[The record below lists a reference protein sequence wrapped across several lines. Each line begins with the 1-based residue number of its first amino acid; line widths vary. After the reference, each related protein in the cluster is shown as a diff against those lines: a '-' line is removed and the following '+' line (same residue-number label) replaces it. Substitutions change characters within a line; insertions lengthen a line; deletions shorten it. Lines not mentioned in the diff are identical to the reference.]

1 MMIENTPV
9 PPTSPLP
16 MPVQDLKTLPLSSR
30 PAPKT
35 SILPKLIVGGW
46 SAVLTVWAVMQM
58 YRVLNVAGMTPL
70 EWVMLVAFFVNI
82 CWITFAFVSA
92 TGGFL
97 RTLFAGRPEK
107 TGDLQPG
114 RTAILF
120 PIYNEDVTN
129 VFATVESTARALRGV
144 EGHDF
149 DCFVL
154 SDTTNPDVALREE
167 AAFLRLRDRL
177 GLHSVYYRRRTINH
191 ARKSGN
197 IEDFV
202 TRWGGR
208 YDHMIIFDADSY
220 MERDTILTLVAR
232 MQADERAGLIQTVP
246 RLVGGETLF
255 ARVQQFASRLYGP
268 LLGHGV
274 AWWSGSEGN
283 YWGHNAI
290 IRVRAF
296 AEAAGLPEL
305 KGRKPFGGQILSH
318 DFVEAALLRRAGWKV
333 KVASDLGGSYEE
345 CPPTII
351 DLVVRDRRWCQG
363 NLQHL
368 GVLLGARRVSW
379 TNRLHL
385 AIGIMSYLASP
396 LWLFL
401 ILTGMALSLQA
412 EFWTPDYFGNEQRL
426 FPRWPVIDSMRAL
439 TLFGVTMGI
448 LFAPKIYG
456 LIAALLS
463 GEWRRE
469 VGPLK
474 VIGGTL
480 AEIVVSILI
489 APVLMVEQTLAVFSI
504 LLGRDSGWS
513 PQQRSAGGYRAGDV
527 MRRFAPTMIF
537 GVVLMGAAFAISP
550 VFAAWLSPAGV
561 GLVLAGP
568 LAAWTGSLKA
578 GQAFR
583 KAGLLVTPEEAG
595 MPLSVQSAIDT
606 REDYCELP
614 ASRFADLV
622 ADRAARSRRAVL
634 ADTHWRL
641 APHQVHEPLAHALA
655 RAETAESPD
664 DLTHILKPA
673 ELLALLNHPER
684 FDRAVI
690 AAGGPEPD
698 QPKPASAILPFGGR
712 SQAKPEANVRQV
724 S

>member
-9 PPTSPLP
+9 PPTSPLS
-16 MPVQDLKTLPLSSR
+16 MPEQDLKTLPLSSR
-30 PAPKT
+30 PAPGT
-35 SILPKLIVGGW
+35 QVLPKLIVGVF
-46 SAVLTVWAVMQM
+46 SLVLTVWAVVQM

-70 EWVMLVAFFVNI
+70 EWVMLAAFLVNI
-82 CWITFAFVSA
+82 SWITFAFVSA
-92 TGGFL
+92 TAGFL
-97 RTLFAGRPEK
+97 RAVFAGRQRK
-107 TGDLQPG
+107 AGDLQPG

-129 VFATVESTARALRGV
+129 VFATVESTARALQGAQ
-144 EGHDF
+144 GHEF
-149 DCFVL
+149 ECFVL
-154 SDTTNPDVALREE
+154 SDTTNPDVALAEE
-167 AAFLRLRDRL
+167 AAFLNLRNRR
-177 GLHSVYYRRRTINH
+177 GLQSVYYRRRTINH

-197 IEDFV
+197 IEDYV
-202 TRWGGR
+202 SRWGGR

-220 MERDTILTLVAR
+220 MERETILALVAR

-296 AEAAGLPEL
+296 AEAAGLPQL

-333 KVASDLGGSYEE
+333 KIASDLGGSYEE

-412 EFWTPDYFGNEQRL
+412 EFWTPDYFGDEQRL

-439 TLFGVTMGI
+439 TLFGVTMAI

-456 LIAALLS
+456 LIAGLLS

-469 VGPLK
+469 VGAFK
-474 VIGGTL
+474 VIGGTF
-480 AEIVVSILI
+480 AEIIVSILI
-489 APVLMVEQTLAVFSI
+489 APILMVEQTLAVFSI

-513 PQQRSAGGYRAGDV
+513 PQQRSAGGYRVGDV

-537 GVVLMGAAFAISP
+537 GVILMGAAFAISP

-583 KAGLLVTPEEAG
+583 RAGLLVTPEEAA
-595 MPLSVQSAIDT
+595 MPRSVSDANET
-606 REDYCELP
+606 RKDYAELP
-614 ASRFADLV
+614 VLSFADLV
-622 ADRAARSRRAVL
+622 ADHMERGRRAIL
-634 ADTHWRL
+634 ADPHWRL
-641 APHQVHEPLAHALA
+641 DLHQVHEPLAHALA
-655 RAETAESPD
+655 RAETVEGPD
-664 DLTHILKPA
+664 SLAHILKPS
-673 ELLALLNHPER
+673 EQLALLNHPER

-690 AAGGPEPD
+690 AAGGSDEGLPGKGP
-698 QPKPASAILPFGGR
+698 SILPFGKRR
-712 SQAKPEANVRQV
+712 SPSPVRQV